1 VRRKTPGHKLHSCVR
16 GAAAVDSAFRGSNG
30 TRDAALTKSGGF
42 KERLR
47 ESMEVARATT
57 PRGLHIFVVGRSEG
71 PYCSRAYAR
80 TSDFEEV
87 GEPVAGAEARGRRSL
102 GARKSRRKRSRLS
115 VDNPQQRRGPARTR
129 RRVHVARRA
138 REGRGF
144 EHGSFQPSPTTFF
157 NTVESSSLVLLAIG
171 RTTLAPQAVG
181 QKGVACL
188 TEGSRAPPHPEAW
201 RSQRESSPQL
211 VGRLELGAAT

>member
-1 VRRKTPGHKLHSCVR
+1 
-16 GAAAVDSAFRGSNG
+16 
-30 TRDAALTKSGGF
+30 LTKSGGF

-71 PYCSRAYAR
+71 PYCSRAHAR

-87 GEPVAGAEARGRRSL
+87 GEPVAGAEARRRRLL

-115 VDNPQQRRGPARTR
+115 VDNHQQRRGPARTRRRTR

-144 EHGSFQPSPTTFF
+144 EQGSFQPSPTTFF
-157 NTVESSSLVLLAIG
+157 NSVESASLVLLAIG

-181 QKGVACL
+181 QKGAACL

-201 RSQRESSPQL
+201 RSQRGSSPQW